1 MIYLL
6 YILEYNC
13 QLHIVIIINLLYD
26 NNEVNFMNNEKFLEI
41 LKNIENRSDIS
52 SEQIPSL
59 DLYIDQ
65 IMTLFEVEL
74 SDNKR
79 YEDDKVLTKTMVNN
93 YSKAGILKPIK
104 GKKYSKEHIL
114 QMLLIYSLKNTI
126 SISEIKK
133 VLQPY
138 HNSNESIEPIYE
150 EFLNEKN
157 DLTKQIT
164 NALNTYIDSKNL
176 DLNDPKQLTV
186 TLLLICAISNQF
198 KSIAES
204 MLDTYYKE

>member
-1 MIYLL
+1 MK
-6 YILEYNC
+6 ND
-13 QLHIVIIINLLYD
+13 Q
-26 NNEVNFMNNEKFLEI
+26 FFEI
-41 LKNIENRSDIS
+41 LQNIEKRSDIS
-52 SEQIPSL
+52 SDQIPSL

-74 SDNKR
+74 NDNKR

-126 SISEIKK
+126 SIGEIKK

-138 HNSNESIEPIYE
+138 HNNNESIEPIYE
-150 EFLNEKN
+150 EFLKEKTHLSKHITNEVQYFINEKN
-157 DLTKQIT
+157 I
-164 NALNTYIDSKNL
+164 
-176 DLNDPKQLTV
+176 DLNDPKQLTI

-204 MLDTYYKE
+204 MLDSFYNE